1 MKYRVIK
8 NCICIF
14 LIFLMSMKNT
24 MSLKKKLM
32 FTCLDKRKL
41 ISVSVKRKGVIYLNK
56 KFINSLIYTKEDEIY
71 KINDLK
77 ESYKLRGDDILE
89 NKDRHI
95 PKEHRNNIISNSLC
109 DKLSDLE
116 SAKYEDGENG
126 ENNLARSSSL
136 SNEFTPSDYE
146 LRLYKNKCMIPIY
159 WIKKLEKLKNI
170 NAINCIEYLK
180 GDNLLYFDNY
190 KNKGLL
196 KFLNDE
202 KKKYS
207 NCIILSRVGDFYETY
222 GLDSIFLI
230 EFLNIKKMNN
240 KLSCGFI
247 KSSINK
253 ALSILTNN
261 NLNVCIYEEIN
272 EQSLKA
278 KKRYLSQ
285 IVTPEMPIYLNNIQY
300 CLENDQNKDGV
311 DEENSNNTFAN
322 SYDLDNNLNIKE
334 IVCIYIEGKNI
345 FSLSKI
351 NLSLK
356 TISLY
361 DNITFDV
368 LNVYLKNTNF
378 LKAYIHQHNNTTFTK
393 KITELFKI
401 ENYYLFNNFNNSFEF
416 HMFILDKL
424 KKHIN
429 ISGLFRVI
437 KNKNIFNIS
446 KEDKNGESDKK
457 ELENN
462 FDYSFSSYCTPLNIF
477 TSYNMGLYKQ
487 NNCYEN
493 RNNFLFYNII
503 DVKNKNSNSINIA
516 ESLEFFKN
524 LFIFYPPF
532 SVTKHI
538 RYINEYI
545 QKNVD
550 TLIISNVRPF
560 KNNIII
566 TLLSNFKADHIILKK
581 ILSNVLAVHKCMNT
595 YDYSFL
601 SSLFHVLNH
610 QNSFKLNIIKF
621 YNLLENIK
629 KILTTNLYLSNS
641 QFSYNSKLTAFNEFV
656 LYHESET
663 SNIINENL
671 LTEQNEDLEKNRNAL
686 LQSILTQYGEINERT
701 EEYNIELLN
710 KVLKIDNPNGII
722 GVKRGKGGLEKNK
735 NNNKTGKAEKSDNNN
750 ESHIFFH
757 PLNKK
762 GDIMKN
768 IFVTDDVLKKIKL
781 YFASINRKKKKINEI
796 IKNINM
802 NLASSVH
809 ILSFVSNFLQIVQA
823 FYNHTINSMNRGWNL
838 PLCKHLNVKYET
850 KHFQTVEEKLKF
862 IQRHMYSTYKE
873 NEQTHQVTQGEEKI
887 EQLDDDNFFSTSSK
901 LKDEEN
907 NKILENIDKNVKEE
921 IKKIYNNKNYTNDSL
936 TYIMG
941 LKPYNMN
948 KDNVTKYNVLLK
960 KKKFILL
967 TGENMSGKT
976 TLSFTIMC
984 ILFLANLGMYAPCD
998 KGSIIGKFREF
1009 YSLKNI
1015 NYQEQ
1020 IENMSLFREQTHYI
1034 NSIIE
1039 EIKENYSMNKTNSR
1053 DEEIFILFDEPCIA
1067 TTPLDN
1073 AVIISAVAE
1082 YLKNYCGIIISHNYD
1097 LLNKI
1102 YQSENI
1108 EFKKI
1113 NDNVNYLRDQPN
1125 ECVLTLEDGICKSSQ
1140 ALETCKYTN
1149 TDSNVLK
1156 LLKMYEKKYKLIYNL
1171 SNTLYYKFL
1180 KYLKDKKENKVDLN
1194 NFFDNF
1200 YESYKNGKHNTNTEN
1215 DNEDG
1220 QARNCE
1226 YVTDIFN
1233 FNEINEIISRENING
1248 DTSRSNKFELDEND
1262 YNSYMVKENNL
1273 DESESEKI
1281 RESPTMCKGINL
1293 ININND
1299 EFYEFEKYY
1308 ESEIQIAINMIE
1320 NFMGKKIMYVR
1331 MDEDVPIFF
1340 KNKSIVYILCIFEN
1354 AKNVEKKKPYLYI
1367 GISDN
1372 ISERIKYHTKN
1383 LLKNKS
1389 LLRNEKKNNIL
1400 NYKYNMTQF
1409 YTLLFNVENKNIAAK
1424 YEKELTEFLK
1434 NSYDIISK

>member
-1 MKYRVIK
+1 MKYRVVK
-8 NCICIF
+8 SCICIF
-14 LIFLMSMKNT
+14 LIFLMSAKNT
-24 MSLKKKLM
+24 MGLKKKLM
-32 FTCLDKRKL
+32 FTCLNKRRL
-41 ISVSVKRKGVIYLNK
+41 ISMNIKKKGIIYLNK

-77 ESYKLRGDDILE
+77 ESYKLRDDDIWE
-89 NKDRHI
+89 EKDKYI
-95 PKEHRNNIISNSLC
+95 SKEHTNNIISNSLC
-109 DKLSDLE
+109 NKLSDLE
-116 SAKYEDGENG
+116 NIKCGNEEDNISC
-126 ENNLARSSSL
+126 SSNL
-136 SNEFTPSDYE
+136 SNGFTPSDYE
-146 LRLYKNKCMIPIY
+146 LRLYKNKYMIPIY

-180 GDNLLYFDNY
+180 GDNLLYFDHY

-272 EQSLKA
+272 EQSFKA

-300 CLENDQNKDGV
+300 CFENDKNKDGINE
-311 DEENSNNTFAN
+311 DNTNNSFPN
-322 SYDLDNNLNIKE
+322 YDDLDIKE

-345 FSLSKI
+345 LSLSKI

-356 TISLY
+356 TISIY

-446 KEDKNGESDKK
+446 KESRNYENGEKK
-457 ELENN
+457 LEQN
-462 FDYSFSSYCTPLNIF
+462 FEYSFSSYCTPLNIF

-532 SVTKHI
+532 SVAKHI

-566 TLLSNFKADHIILKK
+566 TLLSNFKADYIILKK

-641 QFSYNSKLTAFNEFV
+641 QFSYHSKCFAFNEFV

-663 SNIINENL
+663 SNIINESL

-686 LQSILTQYGEINERT
+686 LQTILTQYGGIDEKD
-701 EEYNIELLN
+701 EEYKIEVLN
-710 KVLKIDNPNGII
+710 KVLKIDNSNGII
-722 GVKRGKGGLEKNK
+722 GVKRGKGGLEKSK
-735 NNNKTGKAEKSDNNN
+735 NNNKIDKVGKSDNN
-750 ESHIFFH
+750 EAQIFFQ

-796 IKNINM
+796 IRNINM
-802 NLASSVH
+802 NLSSSVH
-809 ILSFVSNFLQIVQA
+809 ILSFVSNFLQIVQ
-823 FYNHTINSMNRGWNL
+823 
-838 PLCKHLNVKYET
+838 
-850 KHFQTVEEKLKF
+850 VE
-862 IQRHMYSTYKE
+862 I
-873 NEQTHQVTQGEEKI
+873 
-887 EQLDDDNFFSTSSK
+887 
-901 LKDEEN
+901 
-907 NKILENIDKNVKEE
+907 
-921 IKKIYNNKNYTNDSL
+921 
-936 TYIMG
+936 
-941 LKPYNMN
+941 
-948 KDNVTKYNVLLK
+948 
-960 KKKFILL
+960 
-967 TGENMSGKT
+967 
-976 TLSFTIMC
+976 
-984 ILFLANLGMYAPCD
+984 
-998 KGSIIGKFREF
+998 
-1009 YSLKNI
+1009 
-1015 NYQEQ
+1015 
-1020 IENMSLFREQTHYI
+1020 
-1034 NSIIE
+1034 
-1039 EIKENYSMNKTNSR
+1039 
-1053 DEEIFILFDEPCIA
+1053 
-1067 TTPLDN
+1067 
-1073 AVIISAVAE
+1073 
-1082 YLKNYCGIIISHNYD
+1082 
-1097 LLNKI
+1097 
-1102 YQSENI
+1102 
-1108 EFKKI
+1108 
-1113 NDNVNYLRDQPN
+1113 
-1125 ECVLTLEDGICKSSQ
+1125 
-1140 ALETCKYTN
+1140 
-1149 TDSNVLK
+1149 
-1156 LLKMYEKKYKLIYNL
+1156 
-1171 SNTLYYKFL
+1171 
-1180 KYLKDKKENKVDLN
+1180 
-1194 NFFDNF
+1194 
-1200 YESYKNGKHNTNTEN
+1200 
-1215 DNEDG
+1215 
-1220 QARNCE
+1220 
-1226 YVTDIFN
+1226 
-1233 FNEINEIISRENING
+1233 
-1248 DTSRSNKFELDEND
+1248 
-1262 YNSYMVKENNL
+1262 
-1273 DESESEKI
+1273 
-1281 RESPTMCKGINL
+1281 
-1293 ININND
+1293 
-1299 EFYEFEKYY
+1299 
-1308 ESEIQIAINMIE
+1308 
-1320 NFMGKKIMYVR
+1320 
-1331 MDEDVPIFF
+1331 
-1340 KNKSIVYILCIFEN
+1340 
-1354 AKNVEKKKPYLYI
+1354 
-1367 GISDN
+1367 
-1372 ISERIKYHTKN
+1372 
-1383 LLKNKS
+1383 
-1389 LLRNEKKNNIL
+1389 
-1400 NYKYNMTQF
+1400 
-1409 YTLLFNVENKNIAAK
+1409 
-1424 YEKELTEFLK
+1424 
-1434 NSYDIISK
+1434 